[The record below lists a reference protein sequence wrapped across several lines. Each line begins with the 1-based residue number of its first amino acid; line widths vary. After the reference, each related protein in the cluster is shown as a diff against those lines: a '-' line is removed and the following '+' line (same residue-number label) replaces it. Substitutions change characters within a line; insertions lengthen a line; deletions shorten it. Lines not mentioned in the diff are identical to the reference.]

1 MDTSV
6 LVASFYGDH
15 VDHSAS
21 HSLFVSLNKK
31 TGAVA
36 AHSLAEVY
44 SSLTRMPGRDRVS
57 GEHAMLFLGN
67 IRERLHIVTLD
78 DDEYFRAIEA
88 FAANGGVGGGI
99 CDALIANCALKVK
112 AATIYTWNVKDFM
125 RLGAAISARVQVP
138 PSTADAGTLR

>member
-15 VDHSAS
+15 VDHRAS

-44 SSLTRMPGRDRVS
+44 SSLTRMPGRDRVC

-67 IRERLHIVTLD
+67 IRERLHVVTLD
-78 DDEYFRAIEA
+78 DDEYFRAIQA
-88 FAANGGVGGGI
+88 FAANGGAGGGI
-99 CDALIANCALKVK
+99 YDALIAHCALKAK
-112 AATIYTWNVKDFM
+112 AATIYTWNTKDFK
-125 RLGAAISARVQVP
+125 RLGPIISARVEVP
-138 PSTADAGTLR
+138 PPSVGRHCP